1 MTAPNFFRHLPSMDA
16 LLRQPEVEDLLRR
29 YKREYVHRWLERI
42 LDQLREELRGWK
54 AEAEPSREA
63 LVNRA
68 VELLHGKVAE
78 LERSG
83 LRPVVNAAG
92 VIVHTNLG
100 RSPLPPAVLRALPQA
115 LSGYVNLEFDLGA
128 GSRGHRDTVVAGL
141 LRELLPCEDA
151 TAVNNCA
158 AAVLLALHALARGG
172 EVIVSRGELVEIG
185 GSFRIPEIMA
195 AGGAVLRE
203 VGTTNRTRLA
213 DYAAAIN
220 ANTRLILQV
229 HRSNFE
235 IVGFTEQ
242 PTIAELAELARRAN
256 LPLVVDAGS
265 GYLFRDPGL
274 PIRKEPVIEETLRA
288 GASLVC
294 FSGDKLLGGAQAG
307 LILGEGPLVA
317 ELRRDPLM
325 RALRLDKL
333 VLFVL
338 AETLKAYFRPD
349 ALRRIPALAL
359 TAADP
364 AALRRRAGRFRARLL
379 RALPEAAGAVAVEP
393 SVSLLGGGS
402 TPGQQIPSW
411 AVAVSLPAGKLTA
424 LERLLLGGDP
434 PIVARTDEGR
444 ILFDLR
450 TVDRAGEAAIL
461 ARLLEASKQGIFA

>member
-1 MTAPNFFRHLPSMDA
+1 MDT
-16 LLRQPEVEDLLRR
+16 LLRQPAVEDLLRR
-29 YKREYVHRWLERI
+29 YKREFVHRWLEQI
-42 LDQLREELRGWK
+42 LDQLREELRDWK
-54 AEAEPSREA
+54 TDAEPSREDLLA
-63 LVNRA
+63 RA
-68 VELLHGKVAE
+68 VELLRGRIAE
-78 LERSG
+78 LELSG

-100 RSPLPPAVLRALPQA
+100 RSPLLPEALHALPRALA
-115 LSGYVNLEFDLGA
+115 GYVNLEFDLDT
-128 GSRGHRDTVVAGL
+128 GSRGHRDTAVAAL

-158 AAVLLALHALARGG
+158 AAVLLVLHALARGG

-185 GSFRIPEIMA
+185 GSFRIPEILA
-195 AGGAVLRE
+195 ASGAVLRE
-203 VGTTNRTRLA
+203 VGTTNKTRLA
-213 DYAAAIN
+213 DYAAAVN
-220 ANTRLILQV
+220 ADTRLILQV

-242 PTIAELAELARRAN
+242 PAAAELAELARRAN

-265 GYLFRDPGL
+265 GYLFRDPAV
-274 PIRKEPVIEETLRA
+274 PVRKEPVIEETLQA

-294 FSGDKLLGGAQAG
+294 FSGDKLLGGPQAG
-307 LILGEGPLVA
+307 LILGEGRLVA

-333 VLFVL
+333 ALFML

-349 ALRRIPALAL
+349 AARRIPALAMA
-359 TAADP
+359 AADP

-379 RALPEAAGAVAVEP
+379 RAVPGAAGAVAVVP
-393 SVSLLGGGS
+393 AVSLLGGGS

-411 AVAVSLPAGKLTA
+411 AVAVNLPASQITA
-424 LERLLLGGDP
+424 LEQLLLAGDP

-444 ILFDLR
+444 VLFDLR
-450 TVDRAGEAAIL
+450 TVDRAGEQAIL
-461 ARLLEASKQGIFA
+461 ARLEEAHRRGILP